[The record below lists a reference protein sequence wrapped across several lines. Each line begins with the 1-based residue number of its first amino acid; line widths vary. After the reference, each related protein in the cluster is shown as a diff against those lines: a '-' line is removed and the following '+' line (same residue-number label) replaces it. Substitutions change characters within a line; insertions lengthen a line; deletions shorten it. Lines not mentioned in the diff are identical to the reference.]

1 MTATSALGLAL
12 VHFLWQGAALAI
24 MLAVALTVLR
34 ARAARTRYA
43 LSLLTLI
50 AMLLLPVATGLRLS
64 TRAAD
69 LGPAAASIQPG
80 SAPDQAASSKSPAPS
95 ATAAHSSPIVVTQQS
110 TARLRDLLDP
120 ALPWLVVIWVIGV
133 VVLSVRLAH

>member
-24 MLAVALTVLR
+24 VLAVALTALR

-50 AMLLLPVATGLRLS
+50 AMVLLPVATGLRLS
-64 TRAAD
+64 SRGAG
-69 LGPAAASIQPG
+69 LGAAAASIQPG
-80 SAPDQAASSKSPAPS
+80 SAPDQAARSTSPAPS
-95 ATAAHSSPIVVTQQS
+95 GTAAHSSPLVLTQQS
-110 TARLRDLLDP
+110 TARLRDL
-120 ALPWLVVIWVIGV
+120 
-133 VVLSVRLAH
+133 

>member
-24 MLAVALTVLR
+24 VLAVALTVLR

-50 AMLLLPVATGLRLS
+50 AMLLLPVATGLRLFR
-64 TRAAD
+64 RAPG
-69 LGPAAASIQPG
+69 LGAASASIQPRG
-80 SAPDQAASSKSPAPS
+80 AEQAASTMSPAPPS
-95 ATAAHSSPIVVTQQS
+95 ATAAHSSPIVLTQQS
-110 TARLRDLLDP
+110 TAMLRDL
-120 ALPWLVVIWVIGV
+120 
-133 VVLSVRLAH
+133 